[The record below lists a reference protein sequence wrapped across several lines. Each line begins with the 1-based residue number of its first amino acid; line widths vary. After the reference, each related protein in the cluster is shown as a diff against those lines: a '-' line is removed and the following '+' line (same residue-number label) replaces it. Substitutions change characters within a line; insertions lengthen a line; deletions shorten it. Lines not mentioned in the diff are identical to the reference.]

1 MSFVIAL
8 ALAFLFLDG
17 WLRYALIAGGA
28 LIELAE
34 ITVWLR
40 WRNVA
45 AKSGVE
51 MMIGM
56 TAIALTDCDPDGQ
69 IRVKGQIWK
78 AHATEQVDAGEPVR
92 ITGIDGLLLTV
103 APL

>member
-1 MSFVIAL
+1 MAFVIAL
-8 ALAFLFLDG
+8 TLSFLFLDG
-17 WLRYALIAGGA
+17 WLRYAVIAAGA
-28 LIELAE
+28 LIEIAE

-51 MMIGM
+51 TMIGM
-56 TAIALTDCDPDGQ
+56 TGVAITDCNPDGQ
-69 IRVKGQIWK
+69 IEVKGQIWK
-78 AHATEQVDAGEPVR
+78 AHASGQVDAGDPVR
-92 ITGIDGLLLTV
+92 ITGMDGLLLTV

>member
-1 MSFVIAL
+1 MAFVIAL
-8 ALAFLFLDG
+8 TLAFLFLDG
-17 WLRYALIAGGA
+17 WLRYAVIAGGA
-28 LIELAE
+28 LIEIAE

-51 MMIGM
+51 TMIGM
-56 TAIALTDCDPDGQ
+56 TGVTITDCDPDGQ
-69 IRVKGQIWK
+69 IKIKGQIWK
-78 AHATEQVDAGEPVR
+78 AHANEKIDAGEPVR
-92 ITGIDGLLLTV
+92 ITGIDGLLLTI